1 VAASASCAF
10 IGPWR
15 ALLIGGVAGVLLPL
29 VLYLTDRV
37 LRLNDPSAALA
48 VHGFSGAWGLLSLA
62 IFADGRYG
70 AGWNL
75 VGEGSYL
82 GKVGQGVTGYL
93 SLKGYEPDVP
103 GQLYAQLIGLAAIL
117 IFAGAL
123 CWGLLALLR
132 WLYRVPTIV
141 REEAARLRAE
151 AMEKQAGQGEILD
164 EEAGEETLDE
174 TEDALDE
181 TEDALDEAEDESPFD
196 SEPRADS

>member
-1 VAASASCAF
+1 
-10 IGPWR
+10 
-15 ALLIGGVAGVLLPL
+15 
-29 VLYLTDRV
+29 

-132 WLYRVPTIV
+132 WFYRVPTIV

-151 AMEKQAGQGEILD
+151 AMEKQAREDELADEPVD
-164 EEAGEETLDE
+164 EERLEEGEEDSVRRPSSSEEDLVRRQSSSVEAPSGDE
-174 TEDALDE
+174 H
-181 TEDALDEAEDESPFD
+181 EAE
-196 SEPRADS
+196 A